1 MVILQKR
8 KRELEKANSILRVK
22 LDILLD
28 MLAEVTAEEEL
39 QQISDK

>member
-8 KRELEKANSILRVK
+8 KRELENANSILRVK